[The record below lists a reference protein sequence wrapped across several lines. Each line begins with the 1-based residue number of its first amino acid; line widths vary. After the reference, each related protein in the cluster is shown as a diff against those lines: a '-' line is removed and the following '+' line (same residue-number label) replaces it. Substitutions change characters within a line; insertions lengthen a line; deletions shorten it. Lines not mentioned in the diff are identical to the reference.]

1 MESLPNTIC
10 VIEDNLSIRK
20 LYVILLKKA
29 GFDVRE
35 FEEGLPA
42 IDWLSLNKP
51 KVVICDDKLPD
62 TNGIEIIAKIRSL
75 AHGKKLP
82 IIAVTGFAQDGDK
95 ERYLKAGFSGYLS
108 KPITTTTFVAQV
120 LEIANS
126 AQ

>member
-1 MESLPNTIC
+1 MEYLPNTIC

-29 GFDVRE
+29 GFEVRE

-42 IDWLSLNKP
+42 VDWLSLNSP
-51 KVVICDDKLPD
+51 KIVICDDKLPD
-62 TNGIEIIAKIRSL
+62 TSGLEIIAKIRSFS
-75 AHGKKLP
+75 HGKKMP

-108 KPITTTTFVAQV
+108 KPITTSAFVDQV

-126 AQ
+126 AH